1 MGVEQGLSRAREVG
15 PLGRFRV
22 DRDLSAVAQTGQQAD
37 QLPSPWDNEGR
48 GSHHC
53 SGSWLPRKGC
63 QFHSP
68 EHPVSCYI
76 FYLCDLNS
84 LGQNSQGYT
93 LGRIYWSGFRS
104 VQSLSRV

>member
-37 QLPSPWDNEGR
+37 QLPSPWDNKGR

-53 SGSWLPRKGC
+53 SGS
-63 QFHSP
+63 
-68 EHPVSCYI
+68 
-76 FYLCDLNS
+76 
-84 LGQNSQGYT
+84 
-93 LGRIYWSGFRS
+93 
-104 VQSLSRV
+104 

>member
-15 PLGRFRV
+15 SLCSLRV

-37 QLPSPWDNEGR
+37 QLPSPWDK
-48 GSHHC
+48 
-53 SGSWLPRKGC
+53 SWLPRKGC

-68 EHPVSCYI
+68 EYPVSCYI